1 MQTQQQLSFSL
12 CTSGTL
18 NVLFCLPPGSRL
30 VYAQKIS
37 SIIVYDTQDLDR
49 LCPKNLPAHC
59 LRDSGSRPVM
69 PKNLPAH
76 CLRHI
81 GSRPIMLKNLP
92 AHCLRDSGSRPVMP
106 KNLPAHC
113 LRHSGSQQV
122 MSKKSPRSLFLALF
136 SALFTG
142 SAFFDVNTRYQSNGW
157 LSI

>member
-1 MQTQQQLSFSL
+1 MQTQQQLSLSL

-18 NVLFCLPPGSRL
+18 SVLFYLSPESRL
-30 VYAQKIS
+30 VYARKIS
-37 SIIVYDTQDLDR
+37 SITIYDTQDLDR

-59 LRDSGSRPVM
+59 LRDSGYRPVM

-92 AHCLRDSGSRPVMP
+92 AHCLRDSGS
-106 KNLPAHC
+106 
-113 LRHSGSQQV
+113 QQV
-122 MSKKSPRSLFLALF
+122 MSKKSPRSLF

-142 SAFFDVNTRYQSNGW
+142 SAFFNVNTRYQSNGW